1 MTDDEVK
8 IRAALWGLGQLQ
20 GDDVSTGDLVL
31 LCEASRKLLWH
42 LGRLE
47 LKAIETDDMLRF
59 RFGPSHPL
67 VSALGS
73 ALGGQGPSAL
83 EKLKSAHASA
93 SVREPQARR
102 LRRTYPQCLDH
113 RIWTESRLRGFVVEV
128 VNDAARDT
136 LDEIRVGNAVL
147 RSLLARADAE
157 CGCAVSSTHS
167 AWPSF
172 DWRGGCRRD
181 ACAHA
186 MLELRSLNQELGGS
200 AMRVEQLSADTLRRA
215 VRAFE
220 LRKPGRTS
228 ERRRAGSPV
237 HACGEAIYKAWVQ
250 LGLAP
255 RELGGDNP
263 DAYQAAERSIQR
275 ALPGIEAAL
284 SEARKLTGEVGER
297 QRRERRRAQ
306 ERETWR

>member
-1 MTDDEVK
+1 MTDDELK
-8 IRAALWGLGQLQ
+8 IRAALGGLRPLQ
-20 GDDVSTGDLVL
+20 GDDVSAGDLVL
-31 LCEASRKLLWH
+31 LSEASRKLLWH

-47 LKAIETDDMLRF
+47 LDATETDDLLRF

-67 VSALGS
+67 VGVFESV
-73 ALGGQGPSAL
+73 LGGQGPSAL
-83 EKLKSAHASA
+83 ENLKSAHANASA
-93 SVREPQARR
+93 REPQAHR

-136 LDEIRVGNAVL
+136 QAEIRVGNAVL
-147 RSLLARADAE
+147 RSLLARADA
-157 CGCAVSSTHS
+157 ASSTHLS
-167 AWPSF
+167 ARPSF

-186 MLELRSLNQELGGS
+186 MLELRSLNQELGGA

-228 ERRRAGSPV
+228 ERRSAGSPV
-237 HACGEAIYKAWVQ
+237 HACGETIYKAWVQ

-263 DAYQAAERSIQR
+263 SAYQNAERSIQR
-275 ALPGIEAAL
+275 ALPGLEAAL
-284 SEARKLTGEVGER
+284 SEARKLIGEVGAR